1 MIDISEGIHDN
12 IAAVLSQNYSR
23 IPVYIDDKDKVVGV
37 LHTKTLLKSAYEK
50 GFDQLDLRPILQEPL
65 FVPETIFVD
74 DLLRELKKTQNQMA
88 ILLNEYGGVE
98 GIVTLEDLLEEIVGE
113 IEDESDIAEKDV
125 FQINDHIYIVK
136 GGLTLNDFNEFF
148 DTYLESDDVDT
159 IAGYF
164 MAGIGA
170 IPGEKE
176 QIDYDVVTEKDNL
189 TLTSLEV
196 DGTRL
201 VKLRVTFHDQEIIE
215 ANEKDSEDK

>member
-1 MIDISEGIHDN
+1 
-12 IAAVLSQNYSR
+12 
-23 IPVYIDDKDKVVGV
+23 
-37 LHTKTLLKSAYEK
+37 
-50 GFDQLDLRPILQEPL
+50 
-65 FVPETIFVD
+65 
-74 DLLRELKKTQNQMA
+74 MA

-125 FQINDHIYIVK
+125 FKINEHIFIVK

-148 DTYLESDDVDT
+148 DTHLESDDVDT

-196 DGTRL
+196 EGTRL
-201 VKLRVTFHDQEIIE
+201 IKLRVTFHEPIE
-215 ANEKDSEDK
+215 TDEKDSDEK